1 MEQKMQDVIEGGLYH
16 KEQEQAENMTFEML
30 KDFCESRMNYLFPNN
45 TELHRRF
52 KKEIKIAERFY
63 KNGRNLYEE
72 LCFSGKKIDTRYAI
86 PYILE
91 LTDTFT
97 NEEPVYVQVSSGSSG
112 GIDIDTDWQGNGRE
126 KIYNYLKEKYG
137 EERVLHV
144 GTFSTLGPASAAKD
158 VLRANSVDFG
168 KSNKFTKVLEKMES
182 WDENLQRIKG
192 EDPENWKFYK
202 DNEEVLSSVPH
213 LIGKIRQSG
222 KHAGGIVVSE
232 KEIYNYI
239 PVDRVNGEV
248 VTAFPESGS
257 NTVLDEVGIIKYD
270 ILGIS
275 ILDVMAEAIEMID
288 EDIWEIEENGIT
300 KFVPDSYINDE
311 LKEL

>member
-1 MEQKMQDVIEGGLYH
+1 ME
-16 KEQEQAENMTFEML
+16 ENDIMTFEML
-30 KDFCESRMNYLFPNN
+30 KDFCDTTIKNKYPDNLDLQKRY
-45 TELHRRF
+45 

-72 LCFSGKKIDTRYAI
+72 LWEKKDTLDTRYVI
-86 PYILE
+86 PYLFDMTNE
-91 LTDTFT
+91 LT
-97 NEEPVYVQVSSGSSG
+97 EELPVYVQVSSGSSG
-112 GIDIDTDWQGNGRE
+112 GIDIDTDWQGDGRE

-137 EERVLHV
+137 DKRVLHV

-158 VLRANSVDFG
+158 VLRANSIDFG
-168 KSNKFTKVLEKMES
+168 KSNKFTKVLEKMET
-182 WDENLQRIKG
+182 WDENIQRIKG
-192 EDPENWKFYK
+192 EDPDNYRFYK

-288 EDIWEIEENGIT
+288 EDIWEIEEDGII
-300 KFVPDSYINDE
+300 KYVPDSYINDE